1 MNRIRATFSPFL
13 FVTWLVIF
21 SASCGGGGGSSTT
34 SSGGGGTTGSGAPSG
49 PPAIKFAP
57 RIDIPVPGTKAFG
70 LAVVD
75 SNGDHRP
82 DLVVSNEFNFT
93 ASLPFLENTGS
104 GNFAVTKIGVIN
116 GVSEAHAL
124 AAGDLNEDGVTDV
137 LVATDQGVVPF
148 LIFPQGP
155 IVANQMPAVANS
167 GEFLV
172 ARLVDFNGDHHLDMV
187 LGNFGSIQVALGKG
201 DGTFNAPF
209 SLPPFLPASQ
219 PSLFTFGLDVG
230 DFNRD
235 GKVDIL
241 AADYSPNS
249 VGLGATVFYAGNG
262 DGTFAAPTSQT
273 LNLSGPTSVSAVDF
287 NKDGNLDALVGYAPG
302 SASVVLGNGN
312 GTFKTDFADQKVAY
326 AAGSGGQGVQAI
338 AADLNGDGFP
348 DSVAVD
354 YTRGT
359 VIVTPGKGSDF
370 DQTIAA
376 RQTFTIA
383 PGLAAVVTAD
393 FNADGLP
400 DIAVLNS
407 QTNVVSVFLSQK

>member
-1 MNRIRATFSPFL
+1 
-13 FVTWLVIF
+13 
-21 SASCGGGGGSSTT
+21 
-34 SSGGGGTTGSGAPSG
+34 
-49 PPAIKFAP
+49 
-57 RIDIPVPGTKAFG
+57 
-70 LAVVD
+70 
-75 SNGDHRP
+75 
-82 DLVVSNEFNFT
+82 
-93 ASLPFLENTGS
+93 
-104 GNFAVTKIGVIN
+104 
-116 GVSEAHAL
+116 
-124 AAGDLNEDGVTDV
+124 
-137 LVATDQGVVPF
+137 
-148 LIFPQGP
+148 
-155 IVANQMPAVANS
+155 MPAVANS

-172 ARLVDFNGDHHLDMV
+172 ARLIDLNGDHHLDMV

-201 DGTFNAPF
+201 DGTFNAPV

-235 GKVDIL
+235 GKIDIL

-262 DGTFAAPTSQT
+262 DGTFAVPTSQT
-273 LNLSGPTSVSAVDF
+273 LNLSNPTSVAALDL
-287 NKDGNLDALVGYAPG
+287 NRDGNLDALVGYAPG

-338 AADLNGDGFP
+338 AVDLNGDGIP
-348 DSVAVD
+348 ESVAAD

-359 VIVTPGKGSDF
+359 LIVTLGKGGDF
-370 DQTIAA
+370 DQSLTG

-393 FNADGLP
+393 LNADGLP
-400 DIAVLNS
+400 DIAVLNN